1 MNTST
6 IEEARRFLAD
16 NADIE
21 QVQVLLTDNNGVLR
35 GKSLRVHELDTLY
48 RNGRPLPSSIVALTI
63 DGDDAEN
70 TGLLWEVGD
79 MDCVAFP
86 VPGTLVRCP
95 WLATPSAQVLIAMDE
110 VTGAPAVD
118 ADPRQVARRVIAR
131 LLADG
136 YTPVVA
142 VELEFYLLDANA
154 ATPTPAQPRGPQRH
168 VYSIDEV
175 EAHAPFFDELYAAC
189 RVQGLPAETA
199 ISEFGTGQME
209 ITLTHRTDALRAL
222 DEAVMYRRLVKG
234 VAAKHGLKACFMAKP
249 FANLPGS
256 GTHLHMSLNGARG
269 ANVFADEDLHG
280 SPLLKQAIGGMA
292 TTAADAMAL
301 FAPHAN
307 SYRRFSANSYAPLAP
322 TWGVNNRT
330 VSLRIPTGAA
340 PTRHIEHRIC
350 GADANPYLAAAAM
363 LAGAHYGIVHAMD
376 PGRPVE
382 GDGYAASEAPP
393 LPQHWPEAVGRFA
406 DSTFL
411 KEYLGERFVEVYA
424 AVKRTEYARF
434 FSEVTAQDYAWYLH
448 TV

>member
-1 MNTST
+1 MNTPT
-6 IEEARRFLAD
+6 LEEARRFLED
-16 NADIE
+16 NPDIE
-21 QVQVLLTDNNGVLR
+21 QVQVLLTDSNGVLR

-63 DGDDAEN
+63 DGDDAQN

-110 VTGAPAVD
+110 VKGAPAVV

-131 LLADG
+131 LQADG

-142 VELEFYLLDANA
+142 VELEFYLLDAHA
-154 ATPTPAQPRGPQRH
+154 ATPTPSQPRGPHRH

-234 VAAKHGLKACFMAKP
+234 VASKHGLKACFMAKP
-249 FANLPGS
+249 FADLPGS

-269 ANVFADEDLHG
+269 ANVFAGDDPHG
-280 SPLLKQAIGGMA
+280 SPLLKHAIGGMA
-292 TTAADAMAL
+292 ATAADAMAL

-363 LAGAHYGIVHAMD
+363 LAGAHHGIVQACD
-376 PGRPVE
+376 PGKPVE

-393 LPQHWPEAVGRFA
+393 LPQHWPEAVERCA
-406 DSTFL
+406 RSAFL
-411 KEYLGERFVEVYA
+411 KDYLGERFVDVYA

>member
-1 MNTST
+1 MST
-6 IEEARRFLAD
+6 HDNAEVRRFLD
-16 NADIE
+16 ENPDIE
-21 QVQVLLTDNNGVLR
+21 QVQVLLSDNNGVLR
-35 GKSLRVHELDTLY
+35 GKSLRVHELDALY

-63 DGDDAEN
+63 DGDDADN

-79 MDCVAFP
+79 MDCVALP

-95 WLATPSAQVLIAMDE
+95 WLATPSAQVLLSMDE
-110 VTGAPAVD
+110 VKGAPAVV
-118 ADPRQVARRVIAR
+118 ADPRQAARRVVAR

-142 VELEFYLLDANA
+142 VELEFYLLDPNA
-154 ATPTPAQPRGPQRH
+154 ATPTPSQPRGPQRH

-175 EAHAPFFDELYAAC
+175 EAHAPFFDELYSAC

-209 ITLTHRTDALRAL
+209 ITLTHRADALRAL

-249 FANLPGS
+249 FAHLPGS
-256 GTHLHMSLNGARG
+256 GTHLHMSLNDAAG
-269 ANVFADEDLHG
+269 ANVFADEDPHG
-280 SPLLKQAIGGMA
+280 SALLKHAIGGMA
-292 TTAADAMAL
+292 ATAADAMAL

-330 VSLRIPTGAA
+330 VSLRVPTGAA

-363 LAGAHYGIVHAMD
+363 LAGAHYGITNTID
-376 PGRPVE
+376 PGAPVE
-382 GDGYAASEAPP
+382 GDGYAASNAPP
-393 LPQHWPEAVGRFA
+393 LPQHWQEAVERFA
-406 DSTFL
+406 GSSFL
-411 KEYLGERFVEVYA
+411 KEYLGARFVEVYA